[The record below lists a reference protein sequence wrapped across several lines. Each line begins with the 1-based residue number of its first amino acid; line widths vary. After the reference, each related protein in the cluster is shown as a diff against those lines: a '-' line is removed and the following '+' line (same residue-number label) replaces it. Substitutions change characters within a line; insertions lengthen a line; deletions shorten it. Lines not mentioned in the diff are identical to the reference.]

1 MRLLHLECIARR
13 VMIFTCLFFPKWL
26 FAAPLE
32 SEQVKRA
39 IGEPQLSLV
48 ALLVHP
54 ARLTSQL
61 QVPPMRVASRR
72 PIGGVRMMDGATMS
86 LEDARRLL
94 MVYPDD
100 LYEEILEKAKA
111 LGREYGED
119 KKRSAV
125 IIQALN
131 TIVTDYF
138 SGELLPSNIT
148 IQPPEER
155 SRKLAVNQ
163 NAPKKVETKASR
175 KEVFERPSRKFAIQV
190 LLTLGGL
197 GLAPWL
203 APGIAPM
210 AMLINAASAAG
221 FMYNRGERE
230 VARDD
235 SGNVGEVRPISPK
248 AMIFCALITALLSVC
263 GFFQAQRIISARPNL
278 PTELGTVVMNSVIAS
293 FLIWPALFIKTQWL
307 RRDD

>member
-1 MRLLHLECIARR
+1 
-13 VMIFTCLFFPKWL
+13 
-26 FAAPLE
+26 
-32 SEQVKRA
+32 
-39 IGEPQLSLV
+39 
-48 ALLVHP
+48 
-54 ARLTSQL
+54 
-61 QVPPMRVASRR
+61 
-72 PIGGVRMMDGATMS
+72 MS

-94 MVYPDD
+94 AVYPDD
-100 LYEEILEKAKA
+100 PYEQILEKAKA
-111 LGREYGED
+111 LGRTYAD
-119 KKRSAV
+119 DNKAKAV
-125 IIQALN
+125 IVLALN
-131 TIVTDYF
+131 TIVCDYF
-138 SGELLPSNIT
+138 SGDLPSYNEFKP
-148 IQPPEER
+148 PPEER
-155 SRKLAVNQ
+155 TRKLAVNQ
-163 NAPKKVETKASR
+163 AAPEKVQTKTSP
-175 KEVFERPSRKFAIQV
+175 KEVFERPSRKYATQV

-248 AMIFCALITALLSVC
+248 AMIFCVLITALLSAC
-263 GFFQAQRIISARPNL
+263 GFFGAQSIISARPNL
-278 PTELGTVVMNSVIAS
+278 PKELGTVVMNSVIAS